1 MAAAYRVDMNSGVP
15 IYQQL
20 VDTIRAAIK
29 MGTLPSGAQLPT
41 VLQMSEELGLAR
53 GTVKRAYDELERLGL
68 VEKIQGRGT
77 FVCYQAPS
85 AAGRKEQAMAAI
97 DAMLD
102 SMGSLGFSMEEAKI
116 FLDLKLRERESHQE
130 NLKIGLIECNPEVME
145 QIDGQLRRIA
155 NIDLYPH
162 LLGEVLDY
170 PYQLA
175 EDMDLIITTAVH
187 AEAVE
192 EALGSSKK
200 LARIAIRLTTRS
212 VSQIVKIPAGA
223 NVGILCGSMRYG
235 ELLRQACDTYTERIT
250 LAEPEL
256 LGSVSDCKAFLKD
269 KDAVLLPEN
278 YEKYCSVKLRQLLK
292 EYSRQHPLILC
303 SYQIDEGSFMYV
315 EEKIQRLWSTQ
326 RI

>member
-1 MAAAYRVDMNSGVP
+1 MELYHINFTDDIPVYR
-15 IYQQL
+15 QL
-20 VDTIRAAIK
+20 VDVIRANIK
-29 MGTLPSGAQLPT
+29 NGSMPNGTRLPT
-41 VLQMSEELGLAR
+41 VRDLAKELSVAQ
-53 GTVKRAYDELERLGL
+53 GTVKRDYDELGKEGL
-68 VEKIQGRGT
+68 VDKAQGRGT
-77 FVCYQAPS
+77 FVCYRSVNQDS
-85 AAGRKEQAMAAI
+85 RKERAMAAI
-97 DAMLD
+97 DAMLNELEA
-102 SMGSLGFSMEEAKI
+102 MNFSVTETKI
-116 FLDLKLRERESHQE
+116 YLDLKLRERESHQE
-130 NLKIGLIECNPEVME
+130 NLKIGLVECNPEVME

-155 NIDLYPH
+155 NIDLYPN

-192 EALGSSKK
+192 KALGSAQK
-200 LARIAIRLTTRS
+200 LARIAIRLTTQS
-212 VSQIVKIPAGA
+212 VSQIVKIPGGA

-269 KDAVLLPEN
+269 KDVVLLPEN
-278 YEKYCSVKLRQLLK
+278 YEKYCSSKLRQLLK

-303 SYQIDEGSFMYV
+303 AYQIDEGSFMYV
-315 EEKIQRLWSTQ
+315 EEKIQRLWSRQ

>member
-1 MAAAYRVDMNSGVP
+1 LELYHINFTDDIPVYR
-15 IYQQL
+15 QL
-20 VDTIRAAIK
+20 VDVIRANIK
-29 MGTLPSGAQLPT
+29 NGSMPNGTRLPT
-41 VLQMSEELGLAR
+41 VRDLAKELSVAQ
-53 GTVKRAYDELERLGL
+53 GTVKRAYDELGKEGL
-68 VEKIQGRGT
+68 VDKAQGRGT
-77 FVCYQAPS
+77 FVCYRKVDQDS
-85 AAGRKEQAMAAI
+85 RKERAMAAI
-97 DAMLD
+97 DAMLNELEA
-102 SMGSLGFSMEEAKI
+102 MNFSVTETKI
-116 FLDLKLRERESHQE
+116 YLDLKLRERESHQE